1 MKTHINLPSRSIH
14 SITLIALSGVSA
26 LLGMPAAAE
35 LSPALDRVRISVG
48 VFRADSKI
56 NTTLNTAYGNFGTG
70 DIRLGKETIPHIKAD
85 LMIFDSQG
93 LSLDYY
99 HYKQGYADSAGGS
112 TSINGTAITTTVSA
126 NLGVKLDVA
135 KLAYKWWIGSGNT
148 VVGLGAGAAYY
159 KVDLN
164 LAATASVNNA
174 TANIR
179 GAYTDNAVAPLLG
192 IGVRHA
198 LNSDRRLFAN
208 ASGMRKSGGR

>member
-1 MKTHINLPSRSIH
+1 
-14 SITLIALSGVSA
+14 
-26 LLGMPAAAE
+26 
-35 LSPALDRVRISVG
+35 
-48 VFRADSKI
+48 
-56 NTTLNTAYGNFGTG
+56 
-70 DIRLGKETIPHIKAD
+70 
-85 LMIFDSQG
+85 MIFDSQG

-99 HYKQGYADSAGGS
+99 QYKQGYADSAGGS
-112 TSINGTAITTTVSA
+112 TSINGTAITTTGSA

-148 VVGLGAGAAYY
+148 VVGLGVGAAYY

-164 LAATASVNNA
+164 LAATASINNA

-179 GAYTDNAVAPLLG
+179 GAYTDNAVAPLLE

-208 ASGMRKSGGR
+208 ASGMRKSGGRLSGDIYNTVLGVEWFPAKNVGVVLDYSVGQINLNRLDTNETNLKLKIQGPQRL